1 MWQAAVAG
9 LGGQILSGVLGEVF
23 AGKSDAEFEDIKAQG
38 LGPAEAGNADPR
50 LMAEQESVLGK
61 LKGVEAGGGYNIEQ
75 QAAMEKALNQL
86 ARKTHSDNAALQT
99 QAAGMGSGAAM
110 AAQLQNQQASAQ
122 QAHETGMGIA
132 AQGQRN
138 YLDSIMSRGR
148 LASTMT
154 DEDMRRKQARDS
166 ISQYNASAQERAAN
180 MRNQMAQQG
189 HQNRM
194 GQAAAQN
201 NIRMKKAETAAQRAE
216 RLRKMFAGIGAA
228 GFETGNAVGGYTKP
242 PVK

>member
-1 MWQAAVAG
+1 
-9 LGGQILSGVLGEVF
+9 
-23 AGKSDAEFEDIKAQG
+23 
-38 LGPAEAGNADPR
+38 
-50 LMAEQESVLGK
+50 
-61 LKGVEAGGGYNIEQ
+61 
-75 QAAMEKALNQL
+75 
-86 ARKTHSDNAALQT
+86 
-99 QAAGMGSGAAM
+99 
-110 AAQLQNQQASAQ
+110 
-122 QAHETGMGIA
+122 
-132 AQGQRN
+132 
-138 YLDSIMSRGR
+138 
-148 LASTMT
+148 
-154 DEDMRRKQARDS
+154 MRRKQARDS